1 MPYRIILFDL
11 DGTLTDSEPGIIN
24 SVRHALRAFGM
35 DRTPAALR
43 PFIGPPLYD
52 SFRELTGLNDA
63 DAQRAI
69 QIYRGYFADR
79 GIYENSL
86 YPGIS
91 DMLFRLKKT
100 QRKLIVAT
108 SKPEIFAR
116 KIIVH
121 FGLAACFDAVCG
133 ADLEGKRSSKS
144 DVIRY
149 ALESCG
155 IAPETPGMV
164 MVGDRRYDII
174 GARDNGLDAIA
185 VLYGYGSREELREA
199 GAARFASS
207 VAELEKLLAETD

>member
-1 MPYRIILFDL
+1 
-11 DGTLTDSEPGIIN
+11 
-24 SVRHALRAFGM
+24 
-35 DRTPAALR
+35 
-43 PFIGPPLYD
+43 
-52 SFRELTGLNDA
+52 
-63 DAQRAI
+63 
-69 QIYRGYFADR
+69 
-79 GIYENSL
+79 
-86 YPGIS
+86 
-91 DMLFRLKKT
+91 MLFRLKKT

-185 VLYGYGSREELREA
+185 VLYGIRQPGR
-199 GAARFASS
+199 AARGRSRPFRLQRGGTGKTARRNRLIRFHIQIRQPGRNTASS
-207 VAELEKLLAETD
+207 SQS